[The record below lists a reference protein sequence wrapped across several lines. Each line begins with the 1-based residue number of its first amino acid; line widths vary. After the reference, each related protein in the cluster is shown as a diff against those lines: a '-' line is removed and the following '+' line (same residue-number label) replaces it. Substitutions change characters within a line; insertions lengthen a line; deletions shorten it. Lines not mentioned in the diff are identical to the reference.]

1 MPQLAHFWS
10 QQNRHFR
17 SQSHAMATMTSRDQR
32 PPLDR
37 RQVAQRSGIDRS
49 NIRRIESGVV
59 VNVTP
64 ATMQKLADALDVEVE
79 RFYEAHWQ
87 TTGQPLPSLPTYF
100 RTKYH
105 DLDDDQI
112 AQIEHFVDHLQD
124 ESEDK

>member
-1 MPQLAHFWS
+1 MKETP
-10 QQNRHFR
+10 
-17 SQSHAMATMTSRDQR
+17 TPT
-32 PPLDR
+32 PLSALLIELRTAADLSTWAL
-37 RQVAQRSGIDRS
+37 AQRSGIDRS

-59 VNVTP
+59 ANVTP

-105 DLDDDQI
+105 GLNDQQI
-112 AQIEHFVDHLQD
+112 AQIEDYVEHLQD
-124 ESEDK
+124 ETEDQN